1 MKNFLEKTLRQ
12 NVMIEETEYLN
23 EKLPLAFRGR
33 YTFYKVETNGS
44 PWIAIQPKADVGL
57 AVLRKDWIKIEK
69 AAGLNCAI
77 FFDSTSFYIKEK
89 LLEEG
94 IPFVLKDKQVYLPFI
109 GYLLSNENER
119 KISPVHLI
127 SFLTQKVI
135 LVAIYEKWE
144 NVTASKAAIRLGVT
158 KMSANR
164 CFDEIEYLNVDIL
177 GMKGKSRVIT
187 VPADIQKLWNDV
199 RVILRNPVIA
209 RYELKEDIQL
219 GKKAGITA
227 LCEYSLLS
235 DNEYPT
241 YAITKKEITESGI
254 RKMKQV
260 HSGEE
265 IGCVVLELGYFI
277 DFKNKK
283 LEEFGEKFWSFVQD
297 GKYRNKATN
306 GEKPQFY
313 RFDKP
318 KDESFPKMLELF
330 CRNDF
335 ELREMTGITPIHID
349 DTVSSLS
356 AILLNDDYYKVLLEG
371 KVNVKGLSVLRP
383 ECLIL
388 FKAKAYLDL
397 RQRKESGETVDSND
411 IKKHKKDILRI
422 VTELMLENT
431 ANLPATVK
439 SEIDTFIKLL
449 EQEPFD
455 ENSLKNYGIENQE
468 VVAVLRRVFE

>member
-283 LEEFGEKFWSFVQD
+283 LEEFGEKFWNFVQD

-318 KDESFPKMLELF
+318 EDESFPKMLELF

>member
-1 MKNFLEKTLRQ
+1 MVKGLDTFRRYFQGYENQYVLIGGAACDIVFE
-12 NVMIEETEYLN
+12 NSET
-23 EKLPLAFRGR
+23 AFRATR
-33 YTFYKVETNGS
+33 DLDIVLIVE
-44 PWIAIQPKADVGL
+44 A
-57 AVLRKDWIKIEK
+57 
-69 AAGLNCAI
+69 
-77 FFDSTSFYIKEK
+77 
-89 LLEEG
+89 
-94 IPFVLKDKQVYLPFI
+94 
-109 GYLLSNENER
+109 
-119 KISPVHLI
+119 
-127 SFLTQKVI
+127 LT
-135 LVAIYEKWE
+135 
-144 NVTASKAAIRLGVT
+144 
-158 KMSANR
+158 
-164 CFDEIEYLNVDIL
+164 
-177 GMKGKSRVIT
+177 
-187 VPADIQKLWNDV
+187 P
-199 RVILRNPVIA
+199 
-209 RYELKEDIQL
+209 
-219 GKKAGITA
+219 
-227 LCEYSLLS
+227 
-235 DNEYPT
+235 
-241 YAITKKEITESGI
+241 
-254 RKMKQV
+254 
-260 HSGEE
+260 
-265 IGCVVLELGYFI
+265 
-277 DFKNKK
+277 
-283 LEEFGEKFWSFVQD
+283 EFGEKFWNFVQD

-318 KDESFPKMLELF
+318 EDESFPKMLELF

-411 IKKHKKDILRI
+411 IKKHILRI

>member
-1 MKNFLEKTLRQ
+1 MKSFLEKTLCQ
-12 NVMIEETEYLN
+12 NVMIDETEYLN

-57 AVLRKDWIKIEK
+57 AALRKDWIKIEK

-109 GYLLSNENER
+109 GYLLSNEDER

-219 GKKAGITA
+219 EKKAGITA

-439 SEIDTFIKLL
+439 LEIDTFLIFL

-468 VVAVLRRVFE
+468 VVAALRRVFE

>member
-1 MKNFLEKTLRQ
+1 MKSFLEKTLCQ
-12 NVMIEETEYLN
+12 NVMIDETEYLN

-57 AVLRKDWIKIEK
+57 AALRKDWIKIEK

-219 GKKAGITA
+219 EKKAGITA

-439 SEIDTFIKLL
+439 LEIDTFIKLL

-468 VVAVLRRVFE
+468 VVAALRRVFE

>member
-1 MKNFLEKTLRQ
+1 MAAESLQKAGDS
-12 NVMIEETEYLN
+12 LN
-23 EKLPLAFRGR
+23 IPI
-33 YTFYKVETNGS
+33 KVETNGS

-57 AVLRKDWIKIEK
+57 AALRKDWIKIEK

-219 GKKAGITA
+219 EKKAGITA

-277 DFKNKK
+277 NFKNKK
-283 LEEFGEKFWSFVQD
+283 LNITSHIPINPICVIISLLIIPSSRLLGASFIYFESA
-297 GKYRNKATN
+297 G
-306 GEKPQFY
+306 
-313 RFDKP
+313 
-318 KDESFPKMLELF
+318 SFPSIIAPSPS
-330 CRNDF
+330 
-335 ELREMTGITPIHID
+335 ITRF
-349 DTVSSLS
+349 TNNKCVTFNGSSIPKNGATALTTT
-356 AILLNDDYYKVLLEG
+356 AVTLITNWNLQNFKIL
-371 KVNVKGLSVLRP
+371 
-383 ECLIL
+383 
-388 FKAKAYLDL
+388 
-397 RQRKESGETVDSND
+397 
-411 IKKHKKDILRI
+411 
-422 VTELMLENT
+422 
-431 ANLPATVK
+431 
-439 SEIDTFIKLL
+439 
-449 EQEPFD
+449 
-455 ENSLKNYGIENQE
+455 
-468 VVAVLRRVFE
+468 

>member
-1 MKNFLEKTLRQ
+1 MKPTKLEWEDVTKFEEVKGYGQHIWRDEDKYYLVLEEGTVVSWLVVYELPNELFALLDSGERTLSE
-12 NVMIEETEYLN
+12 VSWKIKHDSWPPSEEEKN
-23 EKLPLAFRGR
+23 EIRKDRARIEKL
-33 YTFYKVETNGS
+33 T
-44 PWIAIQPKADVGL
+44 
-57 AVLRKDWIKIEK
+57 
-69 AAGLNCAI
+69 GLNCAI
-77 FFDSTSFYIKEK
+77 FFEYTTFYIKEK

-283 LEEFGEKFWSFVQD
+283 LEDPLSVTLSLTESEKQD
-297 GKYRNKATN
+297 ERIGISIKR
-306 GEKPQFY
+306 
-313 RFDKP
+313 
-318 KDESFPKMLELF
+318 MLE
-330 CRNDF
+330 
-335 ELREMTGITPIHID
+335 EY
-349 DTVSSLS
+349 VW
-356 AILLNDDYYKVLLEG
+356 
-371 KVNVKGLSVLRP
+371 
-383 ECLIL
+383 
-388 FKAKAYLDL
+388 
-397 RQRKESGETVDSND
+397 
-411 IKKHKKDILRI
+411 
-422 VTELMLENT
+422 
-431 ANLPATVK
+431 
-439 SEIDTFIKLL
+439 
-449 EQEPFD
+449 
-455 ENSLKNYGIENQE
+455 
-468 VVAVLRRVFE
+468 